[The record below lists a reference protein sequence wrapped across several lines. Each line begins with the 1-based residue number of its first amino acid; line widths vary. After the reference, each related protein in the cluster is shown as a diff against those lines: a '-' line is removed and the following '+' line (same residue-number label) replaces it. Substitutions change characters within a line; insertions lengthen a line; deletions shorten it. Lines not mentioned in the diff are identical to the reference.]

1 MAAGFAFQDL
11 AQEATCPIC
20 LEYFKDPVTIAE
32 CGHNYCRACL
42 AMCWGESAEVGL
54 CPECRETGRRKNL
67 IPNRPLSNIVKILPT
82 EEYHLQ
88 EENVAEGPK
97 TVCEKHQQ
105 PLKLFCRDDVTPV
118 CEQCKLSEE
127 HKDHEVIPREEAAQ
141 EYKNQICCCIPNLR
155 KVEEKLLSSQEDT
168 VQESQHLL
176 EKAEEHRQKMVDIFK
191 ELRDLL
197 EVSEKAFLGQLDNTK
212 KEIEEEK
219 VEHLARISRE
229 LSSLTTLIQ
238 EMEEKCQQPASE
250 LLENVRSI
258 LQRSEMKEKSEMP
271 LPFPSTLKWIVC
283 SSWMDN
289 VYLES
294 ITKQFKDSLLDGAA
308 LHKECLTFDPVTAH
322 PCLMLSK
329 DEKKLK
335 MLEEYRDLPSHPERF
350 NQVPAVLAKE
360 GFSSGRHFW
369 DVEVGLEPEWA
380 VGVAR
385 KSVRRKGAVGFSA
398 KEGIWVFGT
407 WGYHYLALN
416 HPDFNIVRSSELLKK
431 IRVFLN
437 YIGGTIAFFDLKT
450 ARLLFAF
457 SGAQFLG
464 EPVYPFFFLNGKS
477 QFRLPSQ
484 ISYTSSDTR

>member
-1 MAAGFAFQDL
+1 MAAGISFQDL

-42 AMCWGESAEVGL
+42 AKFWGESAEAGL

-88 EENVAEGPK
+88 EENVAEGPR

-118 CEQCKLSEE
+118 CEQCKLTEE
-127 HKDHEVIPREEAAQ
+127 HKDHEVISGEEAAQ

-168 VQESQHLL
+168 VQETQRLL
-176 EKAEEHRQKMVDIFK
+176 EKAEGDRQKMVDTFK
-191 ELRDLL
+191 ELHQLL
-197 EVSEKAFLGQLDNTK
+197 EISEKTFLGQLNNTK

-229 LSSLTTLIQ
+229 LSSLTILIQ

-250 LLENVRSI
+250 LLEDVRSI

-271 LPFPSTLKWIVC
+271 LPFPSILKWLVWA
-283 SSWMDN
+283 SWTDN

-294 ITKQFKDSLLDGAA
+294 ITKQLKDSLRDGVE
-308 LHKECLTFDPVTAH
+308 LHKEFLTFDPVTAH
-322 PCLMLSK
+322 PCLILSK

-335 MLEEYRDLPSHPERF
+335 MEEEYRDLPSHPERF

-369 DVEVGLEPEWA
+369 DVEVGLEKEWA

-385 KSVRRKGAVGFSA
+385 KSVRRKGALGFGA
-398 KEGIWVFGT
+398 KEGIWVLGT
-407 WGYHYLALN
+407 WGFHYLALN
-416 HPDFNIVRSSELLKK
+416 HPGFNIVRPSEPLKK

-437 YIGGTIAFFDLKT
+437 YLGGTIAFFDLKT
-450 ARLLFAF
+450 TRLLFTF
-457 SGAQFLG
+457 LGAQFFG

-477 QFRLPSQ
+477 QFRLAS
-484 ISYTSSDTR
+484 SYLLT